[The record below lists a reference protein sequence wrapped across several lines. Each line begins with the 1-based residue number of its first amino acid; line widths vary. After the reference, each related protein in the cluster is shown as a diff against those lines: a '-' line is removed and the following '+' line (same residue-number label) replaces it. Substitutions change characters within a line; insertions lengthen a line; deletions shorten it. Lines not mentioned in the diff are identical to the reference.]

1 MRRFIPFLAMAVLY
15 GCTQAI
21 SQQPSEDAKRDAE
34 FEKLLQQARQ
44 TREKTKIYLQE
55 ADKETVKLV
64 EKTKEKI
71 MVLEE
76 EVTVLKETINEIKN
90 TNDTADLNIGF
101 KLLPVSGDQD
111 HR

>member
-1 MRRFIPFLAMAVLY
+1 MKRLLPFLAATVLY
-15 GCTQAI
+15 SCTQGI
-21 SQQPSEDAKRDAE
+21 SQEPSEDAKRDAE
-34 FEKLLQQARQ
+34 FQKLLQEAKQ
-44 TREKTKIYLQE
+44 TRENTKLYLQE

-76 EVTVLKETINEIKN
+76 EVTVLKETINEIKH
-90 TNDTADLNIGF
+90 TNDTADLNINF

>member
-1 MRRFIPFLAMAVLY
+1 MKRLIPFLAATVLY
-15 GCTQAI
+15 GCTQVV
-21 SQQPSEDAKRDAE
+21 SQETSEDAKRDAE
-34 FEKLLQQARQ
+34 FQKLLQEAKQ
-44 TREKTKIYLQE
+44 TRENTKLYLQE

-71 MVLEE
+71 AVLEE

-90 TNDTADLNIGF
+90 TNDTIDLNIGF
-101 KLLPVSGDQD
+101 KLLPVSGNQD

>member
-1 MRRFIPFLAMAVLY
+1 MRRFIPFLAIAALY
-15 GCTQAI
+15 SCTQAI
-21 SQQPSEDAKRDAE
+21 SQQPNDDAKRDAE

-44 TREKTKIYLQE
+44 TRENTKIYLQE